1 MARIQVLE
9 LPSIEVNGVYTVPFS
24 IIIDQVEH
32 EDIMGFGGA
41 RIRRL
46 SELTQEDADKIARN
60 MGAVS
65 AILMACTLDLA

>member
-9 LPSIEVNGVYTVPFS
+9 LPMVHIGDVSNTPFS

-32 EDIMGFGGA
+32 EDIMNFGGEPVR
-41 RIRRL
+41 RIT
-46 SELTQEDADKIARN
+46 EMTQDEADQIARD

-65 AILMACTLDLA
+65 AILVACTLDLA

>member
-9 LPSIEVNGVYTVPFS
+9 LPMVEVGDVMTTPFS

-32 EDIMGFGGA
+32 EDIETFGGVRVR
-41 RIRRL
+41 RITEL
-46 SELTQEDADKIARN
+46 SQDEADSIAHS

-65 AILMACTLDLA
+65 AILASCTLDLA